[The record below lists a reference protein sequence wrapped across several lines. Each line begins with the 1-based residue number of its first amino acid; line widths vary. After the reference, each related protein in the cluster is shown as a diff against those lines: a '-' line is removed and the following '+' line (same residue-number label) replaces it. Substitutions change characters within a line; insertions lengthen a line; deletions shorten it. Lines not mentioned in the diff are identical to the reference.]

1 MINKLLLKNE
11 AEKIGISLDD
21 KMLDRFDTY
30 ADFLIETNKVQ
41 NLTRIT
47 EPDEIVIKHFV
58 DSLTLFTAYEVSE
71 NAAVADIGTGAGFPG
86 VALKI
91 ARPDIKLT
99 LIDSLGKRI
108 NFLNDL
114 CAKLGFTADTYH
126 LRAEEAGLK
135 AELREKFDI
144 TTARAVARLN
154 VLCEYCLPLTKVGG
168 AFISMKGPTGQ
179 EEADEAVK
187 ASQLLG
193 GKIRKVEKLSLSD
206 GSERQIIV
214 VDKLSATPAKYPRH
228 GGKISKSPL
237 K

>member
-1 MINKLLLKNE
+1 MINKHLLKNE
-11 AEKIGISLDD
+11 AEKIGIALDD
-21 KMLDRFDTY
+21 EMLDRFDTY
-30 ADFLIETNKVQ
+30 AEFLVETNRVQ

-47 EPDEIVIKHFV
+47 EPDEIVIKHFI
-58 DSLTLFTAYEVSE
+58 DSLTLFTAYEVPNGAS
-71 NAAVADIGTGAGFPG
+71 VADIGTGAGFPG

-114 CAKLGFTADTYH
+114 CSKLGFTAETYH

-135 AELREKFDI
+135 PELREKFDV

-154 VLCEYCLPLTKVGG
+154 ILCEYCLPLTKVGG
-168 AFISMKGPTGQ
+168 AFVSMKGPTGQ
-179 EEADEAVK
+179 EEADEGVK
-187 ASQLLG
+187 AAELLG
-193 GKIRKVEKLSLSD
+193 GKIREVKKLVLSD
-206 GSERQIIV
+206 GSERQIII
-214 VDKLSATPAKYPRH
+214 VDKLSETSKKYPRH

>member
-1 MINKLLLKNE
+1 MIDKLLLKNE
-11 AEKIGISLDD
+11 AEKIGVILNEE
-21 KMLDRFDTY
+21 MLSQFDIY
-30 ADFLIETNKVQ
+30 AEFLIATNKVQ

-58 DSLTLFTAYEVSE
+58 DSLTLFTAIDVPQGASI
-71 NAAVADIGTGAGFPG
+71 ADIGTGAGFPG

-114 CAKLGFTADTYH
+114 CARLDFSADTYH

-135 AELREKFDI
+135 SELREKFDV

-154 VLCEYCLPLTKVGG
+154 ILCEYCLPLTKTGG
-168 AFISMKGPTGQ
+168 AFVSMKGPTGS
-179 EEADEAVK
+179 EEAAEAEK
-187 ASQLLG
+187 AAEILG
-193 GKIRKVEKLSLSD
+193 GKIKEVKKLALSD
-206 GSERQIIV
+206 GSERQIII
-214 VDKLSATPAKYPRH
+214 VDKHSPTPSKYPRH
-228 GGKISKSPL
+228 GGKISKNPL
-237 K
+237 

>member
-1 MINKLLLKNE
+1 MIDKLLLKNE
-11 AEKIGISLDD
+11 AAKINIELTD
-21 KMLDRFDTY
+21 KMLGQFDSY
-30 ADFLIETNKVQ
+30 AEFLIETNKVQ

-58 DSLTLFTAYEVSE
+58 DSLTLFTAFHVPDG
-71 NAAVADIGTGAGFPG
+71 AAVADIGTGAGFPG

-91 ARPDIKLT
+91 ARPDIRLT

-114 CAKLGFTADTYH
+114 CTKLGFSADTYH

-135 AELREKFDI
+135 PELREKFDV

-168 AFISMKGPTGQ
+168 AFVSMKGPTGQ

-187 ASQLLG
+187 AAELLG
-193 GKIRKVEKLSLSD
+193 GSIKKVEKLSLSD

-214 VDKLSATPAKYPRH
+214 VDKKIQTPAKYPRH